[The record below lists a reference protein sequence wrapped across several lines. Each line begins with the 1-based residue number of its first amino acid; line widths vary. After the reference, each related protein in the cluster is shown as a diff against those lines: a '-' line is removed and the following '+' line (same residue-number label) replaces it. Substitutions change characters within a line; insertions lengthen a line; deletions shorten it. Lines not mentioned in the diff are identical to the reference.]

1 MAESTS
7 EKVSVDQLQLSILL
21 SDETKAT
28 SIYPTKPLPSN
39 SLEAPTLPP
48 IANQIAQAPLPPN
61 PIPQPPLPSAPLP
74 PLPPPDELLPT
85 PVPPATPSETPAE
98 IPQTLF
104 VQRFAVVG
112 SRVFTPEEFAAVTAP
127 FTGREISFAELLQA
141 RSAVTQLY
149 VSRGYVTSGAFIPP
163 QTLKGG
169 VVKIQVIEGSLED
182 INITGTRRLQSS
194 YVRSRIRLAAST
206 PLNVPRLLEGLQ
218 LLQLD
223 PLIESISADLQAGT
237 RPGISLLQVQVAE
250 ADTFSV
256 TPSIDNGRSPSVGS
270 FRRQLEVRQAN
281 LIGFGDDLQV
291 SYNNTDGSNGI
302 DTSYTLPLNPRNGTL
317 RFSYGI
323 TSSSIIDPDFEV
335 LNIDSNSRYYEI
347 SYRQPLFESPS
358 EEFTLGITASRQ
370 ESQAEFLEEN
380 LPFPSLGADEN
391 GRTKISA
398 LRFFQEWTQRS
409 NNQVLAARSQVS
421 LGLNLLDSTINERT
435 PDSRFLSWRG
445 QGQWVRLLAP
455 DTLLLVRGDVQLAD
469 GSLLPS
475 EQFGLGGQ
483 ETVRGY
489 RQDALLTDNGALLS
503 TEIRIPILRVPSI
516 KGLLQVTPFVDLGTT
531 WNSSGEDP
539 NPNSLIGAGVGLLW
553 GIGDTFS
560 ARLDW
565 GIPLIR
571 VESSDRTWQENGV
584 YFSVRYTPF

>member
-1 MAESTS
+1 M
-7 EKVSVDQLQLSILL
+7 
-21 SDETKAT
+21 
-28 SIYPTKPLPSN
+28 
-39 SLEAPTLPP
+39 
-48 IANQIAQAPLPPN
+48 
-61 PIPQPPLPSAPLP
+61 
-74 PLPPPDELLPT
+74 
-85 PVPPATPSETPAE
+85 
-98 IPQTLF
+98 
-104 VQRFAVVG
+104 QRFEVVG
-112 SRVFTPEEFAAVTAP
+112 SHVFSPEEFAAVTVP
-127 FTGREISFAELLQA
+127 FTGREVSFAELLQA
-141 RSAVTQLY
+141 RSAITQLY

-163 QTLKGG
+163 QTLEGG
-169 VVKIQVIEGSLED
+169 VVKIEVIEGSLED
-182 INITGTRRLQSS
+182 INITGTRRLQPS
-194 YVRSRIRLAAST
+194 YIRSRIRLATST

-237 RPGISLLQVQVAE
+237 RPGTSLLQIQVAE

-281 LIGFGDDLQV
+281 LIGFGDSLQV
-291 SYNNTDGSNGI
+291 GYNNTDGSNGI
-302 DTSYTLPLNPRNGTL
+302 DASYTIPLNPRNGTL
-317 RFSYGI
+317 RLFYGT

-335 LNIDSNSRYYEI
+335 LSIDANSRYYEV
-347 SYRQPLFESPS
+347 SYRQPVFQSSS
-358 EEFTLGITASRQ
+358 EEFALGITASRQ
-370 ESQAEFLEEN
+370 ESRAEFLEEN

-391 GRTKISA
+391 GRTKVSA
-398 LRFFQEWTQRS
+398 LRFFQEWTQRNS
-409 NNQVLAARSQVS
+409 HQVLAARSQVS
-421 LGLNLLDSTINERT
+421 LGLNLLDSTINEGT

-503 TEIRIPILRVPSI
+503 SELRIPILRVPSV
-516 KGLLQVTPFVDLGTT
+516 KGLLQVTPFVDMGTT
-531 WNSSGEDP
+531 WNSAGEDP

-553 GIGDTFS
+553 RMDDTFS

-571 VESSDRTWQENGV
+571 IESSNRTWQENGV